1 MTTSDRSAPTSA
13 EVLESIRLRWSPLA
27 FDART
32 IEPEKIRLLFEAA
45 RWALSSYNEQPW
57 RYIYA
62 LKDDGEDRAK
72 LEALLVE
79 GNAWAKSAP
88 LLMISFA
95 SKTFLRNGTENRY
108 ALHDTGCASGF
119 ITLQAVKLGLATHQM
134 SGFRVEDANAEL
146 GVPDA
151 FLPGSMMAVGYMG
164 NPASLP
170 DSLRERE
177 LAPRQRKEQTE
188 LVMRGRWTGQSVTR
202 DQ

>member
-13 EVLESIRLRWSPLA
+13 EVLEPIRLRWSPRA
-27 FDART
+27 FDARS

-45 RWALSSYNEQPW
+45 RWAPSSYNEQPW

-62 LKDDGEDRAK
+62 LKEDGEDRAK

-88 LLMISFA
+88 LLLISFA
-95 SKTFLRNGTENRY
+95 SKMYKHNGKENRH

-119 ITLQAVKLGLATHQM
+119 ITLQAVQLGLVTHQM
-134 SGFRVEDANAEL
+134 SGFRSDDANAEL
-146 GVPDA
+146 GVPDD
-151 FLPGSMMAVGYMG
+151 FMPGSMMAVGYLG

-170 DSLRERE
+170 EPLRERE
-177 LAPRQRKEQTE
+177 LAPRVRKEQAE
-188 LVMRGRWTGQSVTR
+188 FAMRGHWIG
-202 DQ
+202 